1 MKFDII
7 PITQT
12 ELDLLTVV
20 QTKMLRTAQLKKNEL
35 YMKAEKE
42 LENFREMLMS
52 AGTVNSTLYEA
63 KKSELDA
70 DCAYQTAILADN
82 LIYNMKLNEPSTDGD
97 LGGEEGD
104 EQVGYIVDYSLSYND
119 RYIIVRDYYLAIR
132 DPDERMALY
141 MADDTAKK
149 YLSSYYSTL
158 FDVLYSYSR

>member
-97 LGGEEGD
+97 LGSRRENGAVYG
-104 EQVGYIVDYSLSYND
+104 G
-119 RYIIVRDYYLAIR
+119 RYREKISVELLLDAVRRAVQLQQI
-132 DPDERMALY
+132 E
-141 MADDTAKK
+141 
-149 YLSSYYSTL
+149 
-158 FDVLYSYSR
+158 